1 MLDVTASRNFTG
13 SSIINGTQVASM
25 YGNVNQ
31 KGDITINKSIMNRS
45 VYNEN
50 KETVQ
55 KDMDD
60 FENMIYEAI
69 ESMNQFALTNSTS
82 ENVEAE

>member
-1 MLDVTASRNFTG
+1 MLDVIASRNFTG
-13 SSIINGTQVASM
+13 SSIINGAQVVSM

-45 VYNEN
+45 VYNAN

>member
-1 MLDVTASRNFTG
+1 MLDVIASRNFTG

-45 VYNEN
+45 
-50 KETVQ
+50 
-55 KDMDD
+55 
-60 FENMIYEAI
+60 IC
-69 ESMNQFALTNSTS
+69 
-82 ENVEAE
+82 

>member
-1 MLDVTASRNFTG
+1 MLDVIASRNFTG

-45 VYNEN
+45 VYNAN

-69 ESMNQFALTNSTS
+69 ESMNQFASTNSTS

>member
-1 MLDVTASRNFTG
+1 MG
-13 SSIINGTQVASM
+13 SKI